1 MSLFIAY
8 FEANVCCGQSECK
21 LKLARPMSLPFKA
34 VTLFV
39 LAPNFGSIRAP
50 TVIRPTADAAL
61 EVSQFLRGQN
71 SV

>member
-1 MSLFIAY
+1 
-8 FEANVCCGQSECK
+8 
-21 LKLARPMSLPFKA
+21 MSLPFKA